1 MVVLGLGLRLA
12 TQPLPGAATVT
23 TWVAAAVGKWAR
35 LRQTLGESSGGPL
48 THSSYTTR
56 GDTARL
62 KGANPFAI
70 VLATLA

>member
-1 MVVLGLGLRLA
+1 M
-12 TQPLPGAATVT
+12 T

-56 GDTARL
+56 GDTASRRPARESKVWL
-62 KGANPFAI
+62 AGRIGARIKA
-70 VLATLA
+70 ARRRSQA

>member
-1 MVVLGLGLRLA
+1 M
-12 TQPLPGAATVT
+12 T

-35 LRQTLGESSGGPL
+35 LRQTLGENSGGPL